1 MLAAQ
6 GIPKMAA
13 AVAFDETGGPITF
26 RPEHPVKQPGELKP
40 GEVLVKVEYTD
51 TDLHAYKG
59 DWPIPSK
66 RPLVGGHEGTGPI
79 VAIAGKS
86 SRLSPL
92 ASRLSPLASRLSPLA
107 PRLSP
112 LAPRLSPLAPRLSP
126 LASRRGRTNLRLGQ
140 NVGLKWMADSCLNCE
155 LCRTGYESSCPQLQ
169 LHGFTV
175 DGSFQQY
182 AVSFARHVTPIP
194 EGLPL
199 SLASPIL
206 CGGLT
211 VYKAIKNCRTKA
223 TTAIGLQVV
232 AIDTGDDKKK
242 LCASYG
248 ADKFVDFMEHKDPA
262 ALIDAVKKVC
272 DGLGPHA
279 AVIAA
284 AGAAAYEQALQY
296 LRPSGTLVA
305 VGLPHDAY
313 IKANVFW
320 TVLRNLHIVGSHV
333 GNRQDAIEALDF
345 AARGKVAPRIEIA
358 PLSKLPEV
366 YDRMDKGLLPG
377 RVVLKNF

>member
-40 GEVLVKVEYTD
+40 GEVLVKVEYTGVCH

-79 VAIAGKS
+79 VAIADGTQ
-86 SRLSPL
+86 
-92 ASRLSPLASRLSPLA
+92 
-107 PRLSP
+107 
-112 LAPRLSPLAPRLSP
+112 
-126 LASRRGRTNLRLGQ
+126 TNLRLGQ

-211 VYKAIKNCRTKA
+211 VYKAIKNCRTKPGDMIVISGA
-223 TTAIGLQVV
+223 GGGLGHLAVQYATAIGLQVV